1 MNRVVGFCLML
12 GMGVT
17 SIGADSV
24 WMKPVQWVRDY
35 MTTPVSS
42 NPWQAN
48 ATQDVTIQSKA
59 PTLVL
64 EKRLSRYI
72 QIMNPA
78 LVESKRNEI
87 VAHIIEQSRSHD
99 IDPTLIAAIIAVES
113 RFNPTA
119 SHGGA
124 LGLGQLMG
132 ETARRL
138 GVKNPFSIADNINGT
153 VRYTAHHYKKW
164 TKSPFQ
170 TEFTLA
176 SYLMGSVKS
185 SQPNQL
191 PTRVQQ
197 YIQRVQL
204 QQKRINDLGG

>member
-1 MNRVVGFCLML
+1 ML
-12 GMGVT
+12 GMGIT
-17 SIGADSV
+17 SIGADSI
-24 WMKPVQWVRDY
+24 WLKPIQWVRDY

-42 NPWQAN
+42 NHGQAN
-48 ATQDVTIQSKA
+48 VTQDVTIQSKD

-78 LVESKRNEI
+78 LVESKRHEM
-87 VAHIIEQSRSHD
+87 VTHIIEQSRSHD
-99 IDPTLIAAIIAVES
+99 MDPTLIAAIIAVES

-138 GVKNPFSIADNINGT
+138 GVKNPLSIADNINGT
-153 VRYTAHHYKKW
+153 VRYTAQHYKKW
-164 TKSPFQ
+164 AKSPFQ

-185 SQPNQL
+185 SHPSQL
-191 PTRVQQ
+191 SMRVQQ
-197 YIQRVQL
+197 YIQRVKL
-204 QQKRINDLGG
+204 QQKRINDLGV